1 MKIENLNVKKGDKQ
15 IIKDLN
21 VFFEENKI
29 HIIMGQNGCGKSTLV
44 NTIAGNPD
52 CEVLSGYIL
61 FNSVDLL
68 QLEVYQRALN
78 GIYLS
83 PQYPPVIEG
92 LSHASL
98 LKESLNAKKLFNKEE
113 EVDSFQFLKSIRD
126 SAVKFS
132 FDAKNYPKQSFNS
145 GFSGGEKKRN
155 EILQIDLLQPQ
166 FVFMDEIDSGLDIES
181 MKSIADFIKEYKKS
195 GHTLVIITHYP
206 HFAELIQ
213 ADFFHI
219 MKDGKIS
226 QTGGK
231 ELLDKVLSTGFKEF

>member
-15 IIKDLN
+15 ILKDLS

-29 HIIMGQNGCGKSTLV
+29 HILMGQNGCGKSTLV
-44 NTIAGNPD
+44 NTIAGHPD
-52 CEVLSGYIL
+52 CEVLSGAVI
-61 FNSVDLL
+61 FNSIDLL
-68 QLEVYQRALN
+68 QLEVHERALN

-92 LSHASL
+92 LSHATL
-98 LKESLNAKKLFNKEE
+98 LKESLNAKQLFNKED
-113 EVDSFQFLKSIRD
+113 EVDSFQFLKSLRQ
-126 SAVKFS
+126 SAEKFS
-132 FDAKNYPKQSFNS
+132 FDSKNYPKQSFNS

-155 EILQIDLLQPQ
+155 EVLQIDLLQPK
-166 FVFMDEIDSGLDIES
+166 FVFMDEIDSGLDIEA
-181 MKSIADFIKEYKKS
+181 MKSIANFIKEYKNS

-206 HFAELIQ
+206 NFAELIE
-213 ADFFHI
+213 ADYFHI

-231 ELLDKVLSTGFKEF
+231 ELLDKVISTGFKEF